1 MIDRL
6 CIIGV
11 GLIGGSLA
19 QALKAAGVCGEVVGC
34 GRNIQNLQRARQMG
48 IIDRVE
54 TSIAAAVPGA
64 DLVVVATPVGAMEA
78 VFRELARHVSVTSV
92 ITDVGSTKRSVAVA
106 ARNAFG
112 ERVSNFVPGH
122 PIAGAEQ
129 SGVEAARADLFAG
142 SRVILTPL
150 SESDAEAVI
159 RVRTM
164 WEQVGAEVVEMDV
177 DHHDQVLA
185 ATSHLPHLLAFT
197 LVESLSRMGNNV
209 EIFEFAAGG
218 FRDFTRIASSSPPM
232 WRDICLANNDAILT
246 VLNKFG
252 QDLKR
257 LGEAIEQGDGQL
269 VLSIFQCAKEAR
281 DKLGVR
287 N

>member
-19 QALKAAGVCGEVVGC
+19 QALKAAGGCGEVVGC